1 MRTAL
6 ILAGAAL
13 GALAGS
19 AHASDLPTTKRPPSA
34 SAPVSAFSWTC
45 FYAGAEFGYGWG
57 DAPSPYGGVNAS
69 TFPLYQ
75 AAARQSGVFGGG
87 YVGFNYQVS
96 SFVLGLE
103 GDLNAD
109 GVDGNDGGSGGDVN
123 GVRHRWN
130 ADIRGRLGY
139 ALFDRTLVYAAGGA
153 AFLGGDA
160 TNLSG
165 PFHDGVT
172 ERIGTTWTGW
182 TIGGGLET
190 AFTNNIIGRVEYRYA
205 DYGKSVANFPLSGYA
220 EQIDPRVNSVVV
232 GLAYKF

>member
-1 MRTAL
+1 MRRTL

-13 GALAGS
+13 GALVCS
-19 AHASDLPTTKRPPSA
+19 AHASDLPTTKGPPSA
-34 SAPVSAFSWTC
+34 PPLVSAFSWTG

-57 DAPSPYGGVNAS
+57 DAPSPWGAVYAN
-69 TFPLYQ
+69 TFPFYQ
-75 AAARQSGVFGGG
+75 AAAHQSGVFGGG

-96 SFVLGLE
+96 SFVFGLE

-165 PFHDGVT
+165 PGHNGIT
-172 ERIGTTWTGW
+172 ESIGTTWTGW

-190 AFTNNIIGRVEYRYA
+190 AFTSNIIGRVEYRYT

-220 EQIDPRVNSVVV
+220 EQIDPRISSVMV